1 MIMNTLIFNTE
12 KKLGKFK
19 ILNAVN
25 NGPVH
30 KRYSNDQKRSNF
42 EDFKRARIPYAR
54 NHDAAF
60 FAGYGGEHAVDI
72 TSIFCN
78 FDADVNDPASYDFAC
93 TDEYILATLEAGTET
108 FYRLGQKI
116 EHYIKKYN
124 NFPPKDYHKWAQIC
138 EHIIRHYNEG
148 WANGYELNIQYWEI
162 WNEPDLDPDDSDHK
176 KTWGGTKLQF
186 FDLFEVAAKHLKA
199 CFPNY
204 KIGGPALA
212 YNEEW
217 CEDFLCEMRKRGVE
231 IDFFSWHIYC
241 NEPILMIEKAERI
254 KAKLINYGYG
264 DVEVILNE
272 WNYVQGWVDEYVY
285 SLECIAGIKGAA
297 FTMSCMS
304 LCQESDCVDM
314 LMYYDAR
321 PCVFNGMFDFYTL
334 RPMKGYYPFLW
345 YGGFY
350 DLEHE
355 IRAEN
360 KIKDIYSICG
370 CDKDGKLCA
379 VITHYSNN
387 DEKDNEK
394 IKIDFG
400 KTGKYDIYLLDKDH
414 SGELVAT
421 TEDLTFDMPVHS
433 CILIKEK

>member
-1 MIMNTLIFNTE
+1 MNTLRFNTE
-12 KKLGKFK
+12 QKLGKFK

-25 NGPVH
+25 NGPVY

-72 TSIFCN
+72 TSIFSN

-204 KIGGPALA
+204 KIGGP
-212 YNEEW
+212 
-217 CEDFLCEMRKRGVE
+217 
-231 IDFFSWHIYC
+231 
-241 NEPILMIEKAERI
+241 
-254 KAKLINYGYG
+254 
-264 DVEVILNE
+264 
-272 WNYVQGWVDEYVY
+272 
-285 SLECIAGIKGAA
+285 
-297 FTMSCMS
+297 
-304 LCQESDCVDM
+304 
-314 LMYYDAR
+314 R
-321 PCVFNGMFDFYTL
+321 PCL
-334 RPMKGYYPFLW
+334 
-345 YGGFY
+345 
-350 DLEHE
+350 
-355 IRAEN
+355 
-360 KIKDIYSICG
+360 
-370 CDKDGKLCA
+370 
-379 VITHYSNN
+379 
-387 DEKDNEK
+387 
-394 IKIDFG
+394 
-400 KTGKYDIYLLDKDH
+400 
-414 SGELVAT
+414 
-421 TEDLTFDMPVHS
+421 
-433 CILIKEK
+433 